1 MGSYVFDAGQQ
12 VDDAKCRRRRT
23 KQCPFCAEAIRFEA
37 IKCRFCGEF
46 LHGDRRGAGGRMN
59 PDLEE
64 APYETEAEDEQDWE
78 EEAHTE
84 EDDECLFSGHPSIF
98 ALLGSMMAT
107 AALVVLL
114 GFVRLNPVAHFVNR
128 IPQVDLAASELAMV
142 DLYADRI
149 ALGLAALALLVLAA
163 RVAAL
168 KRTTYE
174 VTADRVEWSRGLFS
188 REVDNIDMFRIVDIS
203 LHRSVLDCILGIGTV
218 VLSTKDDSEPYFEFV
233 KVRGCRDLYNVVK
246 KASLEADKEAGI
258 FHVE

>member
-1 MGSYVFDAGQQ
+1 MGSYILDAGGQ
-12 VDDAKCRRRRT
+12 VDDAKHRRRRT
-23 KQCPFCAEAIRFEA
+23 KQCPFCAESIRFEA

-46 LHGDRRGAGGRMN
+46 LQGDRRRATARMN
-59 PDLEE
+59 PDWEE
-64 APYETEAEDEQDWE
+64 APYETEEDDEQDWE
-78 EEAHTE
+78 EEAQTE
-84 EDDECLFSGHPSIF
+84 EDDECLFSGRPSIF
-98 ALLGSMMAT
+98 ALLGSIMAT

-114 GFVRLNPVAHFVNR
+114 GFVWLNPVGHLVNR
-128 IPQVDLAASELAMV
+128 IPQVDLAASELGMV

-149 ALGLAALALLVLAA
+149 ALGLAALALVVLAA

-174 VTADRVEWSRGLFS
+174 VTADRVELTRGLFS

-218 VLSTKDDSEPYFEFV
+218 VLSTKDDSDPYFEFV
-233 KVRGCRDLYNVVK
+233 KVRGCRDLYNIVK
-246 KASLEADKEAGI
+246 KASLAADKQAGI

>member
-1 MGSYVFDAGQQ
+1 MGSYVFDASGQE
-12 VDDAKCRRRRT
+12 DDTQHRRRRT

-46 LHGDRRGAGGRMN
+46 LHGDRRSATARMN
-59 PDLEE
+59 PDREE
-64 APYETEAEDEQDWE
+64 APYQTEEQDWE
-78 EEAHTE
+78 EEAQTE
-84 EDDECLFSGHPSIF
+84 EDDECLFSGRPSIF
-98 ALLGSMMAT
+98 AVLGSIMGT

-114 GFVRLNPVAHFVNR
+114 AFVRLNPVAHFVNR

-149 ALGLAALALLVLAA
+149 ALGLAVLALVVLAA
-163 RVAAL
+163 RVTAL

-218 VLSTKDDSEPYFEFV
+218 VLSTNDDSDPYFEFV
-233 KVRGCRDLYNVVK
+233 KVRGCRDLYNIVK
-246 KASLEADKEAGI
+246 KASLEADKQAGI
-258 FHVE
+258 YHVE

>member
-1 MGSYVFDAGQQ
+1 MGSYVFDASGK
-12 VDDAKCRRRRT
+12 VDDTQHRRRRT
-23 KQCPFCAEAIRFEA
+23 KKCPFCAEAIRFEA

-46 LHGDRRGAGGRMN
+46 LHGDRRSATARMN
-59 PDLEE
+59 PDWEE
-64 APYETEAEDEQDWE
+64 APYQTEEQDWE
-78 EEAHTE
+78 EEAQTE
-84 EDDECLFSGHPSIF
+84 EDDECLFSGRPSIF
-98 ALLGSMMAT
+98 AVLGSIMGTAT
-107 AALVVLL
+107 LVVLL
-114 GFVRLNPVAHFVNR
+114 AFVRLNPVAHFVNR

-149 ALGLAALALLVLAA
+149 ALRLAALALDVLAA
-163 RVAAL
+163 RVVAL

-218 VLSTKDDSEPYFEFV
+218 VLSTNDDSDPYFEFV
-233 KVRGCRDLYNVVK
+233 KVRGCRDLYDVVK